1 MKMKSFEVYKLWPVE
16 LAKGSGAR
24 LWDRDGKEYL
34 DMYGGHAVISIGHS
48 HPKYVAAIKE
58 QIDMLGFYS
67 NSVINS
73 LQSKLASRLGEISGY
88 NDYSLFMCN
97 SGAEANENALK
108 LASFQTGKSRV
119 LAFKGAFHGRT
130 SGAVAATDNKAI
142 RSPFNRTSKVT
153 FITMN
158 DISLAER
165 ELVKGDYAAVI
176 IEGIQGVSGIIMP
189 DDKFLTDLR
198 RLCDKHKVMLILDEV
213 QSGCGRTGKYFAHQY
228 SGIKP
233 DMITMAKGIGN
244 GFPVGAVLVSQK
256 IGAVAGMLGTTFG
269 GNHLAC
275 AAALSVIDVIEEER
289 LMENAVVVGN
299 YIADSLRNS
308 VSVEEIR
315 GRGLMIGIELKEGFE
330 KIKERLLFQKSVFT
344 GSAGRSVVRVLPP
357 LNITLK
363 EADEF
368 ISAFRELEKE
378 MQ

>member
-58 QIDMLGFYS
+58 QIDLLGFYS

-165 ELVKGDYAAVI
+165 ELVKGDYVAVI